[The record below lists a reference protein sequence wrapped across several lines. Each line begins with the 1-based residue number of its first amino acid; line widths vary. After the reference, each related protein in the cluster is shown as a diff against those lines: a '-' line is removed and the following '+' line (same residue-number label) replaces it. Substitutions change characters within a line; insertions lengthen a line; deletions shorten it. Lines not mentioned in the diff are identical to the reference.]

1 MKLLYE
7 TKEAKRNHGFIEE
20 LQRFGDFELIQWDDW
35 SEEGLAMLVDKLR
48 GGITLFRARRPEAAR
63 FLEDQGI
70 HLANRAEVNRIAND
84 KWQSYQLLLL
94 LGVPAVPTFREAME
108 FPCVAKTADG
118 HGGSEVWLV
127 QSAEEIPPASSP
139 LIFQPVVEHVADVRA
154 YVVGTE
160 VVGAVKRSSTDDFKA
175 NYSLGGHAE
184 KYILSAT
191 QEKDVLRIAR
201 ALNSDYIGID
211 FLLLKDGRHLFN
223 EIEDPVGAR
232 SFYETHDENIAES
245 VVEHIR
251 KLEKHAPFR
260 REDRPK

>member
-7 TKEAKRNHGFIEE
+7 TKDAKRNHGFIEE
-20 LQRFGDFELIQWDDW
+20 LQRFGDFELIQWEDW

-48 GGITLFRARRPEAAR
+48 GNITLFRARRPEAAR

-70 HLANRAEVNRIAND
+70 HLVNRAEVNRIANN

-94 LGVPAVPTFREAME
+94 LGVPAVSTFCEAIE
-108 FPCVAKTADG
+108 YPCVAKTADG

-127 QSAEEIPPASSP
+127 HSADEIPPTSSP
-139 LIFQPVVEHVADVRA
+139 LIFQPLVEHVADVRA

-160 VVGAVKRSSTDDFKA
+160 VIGAVKRSSADDFKA

-184 KYILSAT
+184 KYILSAA

-211 FLLLKDGRHLFN
+211 FLLLEDGRHLFN

-232 SFYETHDENIAES
+232 SFYETHDENIAGL
-245 VVEHIR
+245 VVEHLR

-260 REDRPK
+260 REDLPK